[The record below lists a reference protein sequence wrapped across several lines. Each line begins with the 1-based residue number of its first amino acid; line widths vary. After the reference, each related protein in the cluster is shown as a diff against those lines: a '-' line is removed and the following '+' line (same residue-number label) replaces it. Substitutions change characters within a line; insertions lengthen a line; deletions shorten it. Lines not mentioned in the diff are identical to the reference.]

1 MLKQI
6 MQKRILNLPML
17 TLAIVL
23 VALTSFF
30 TFCTS
35 KSQSDTYQVID
46 IEQNEL
52 WYGAAV
58 NEGEKMPFKNGYKA
72 NLNGNAYGN
81 QASPLLVSNKGRY
94 IWSEGPFA
102 FEFKDN
108 QIIITENS
116 EPFFLE
122 KNGNTL
128 KEAYLGASSKYFPP
142 KNKLPEL
149 LLFSSPQYNTW
160 IELIYNQNQTDIL
173 DYAHQIIDNGFPPGV
188 LMIDDN
194 WAPYYGRFE
203 FRKDRFPDA
212 KAMVDELHGLGFK
225 VMLWISPFIR
235 PDSEEARLLM
245 KNKWVVMDNQGNEEL
260 SWDDAAKPA
269 IVQWW
274 NGFSLVM
281 DFTNPE
287 ALAWFQEQLDFLM
300 EEYGIDGFKLD
311 AGDPEY
317 YTGNVVSYR
326 DVSSNE
332 HARLWGELGLKY
344 PLNEYRAMWKMG
356 NEPLVERLRDKHH
369 TWEDIQKLIPH
380 ITTAGLLGYPFSCPD
395 MIGGGDYSSFID
407 VDSDKLDP
415 KLIVRSAQCH
425 ALMPMMQFSVA
436 PWRILDEEHFS
447 AVKKAVDLRQ
457 KFVPEILKLAE
468 NSAKTGLPIVSNME
482 FIFPDEGFSDCKDQ
496 FMLGQDI
503 LVAPVITI
511 EDRREVRFP
520 KGSWTDS
527 NGKVI
532 EGGQTI
538 TYDVPLDQ
546 LLWFKRV

>member
-1 MLKQI
+1 MK
-6 MQKRILNLPML
+6 MKILNLPSL
-17 TLAIVL
+17 ILAISL
-23 VALTSFF
+23 VTLISLFSFCSSNNQ
-30 TFCTS
+30 TVTN
-35 KSQSDTYQVID
+35 QIIN
-46 IEQNEL
+46 IEENEL

-58 NEGEKMPFKNGYKA
+58 NEGEKMPFSSGYKA
-72 NLNGNAYGN
+72 NLNGYAYGN
-81 QASPLLVSNKGRY
+81 QASPLLVSTKGRY

-102 FEFKDN
+102 FEFTDS
-108 QIIITENS
+108 QIVISENS
-116 EPFFLE
+116 EPFFVE
-122 KNGNTL
+122 KNGSTL
-128 KEAYLGASSKYFPP
+128 KEAYLGASNKYFPP

-160 IELIYNQNQTDIL
+160 IELIYNQNQEDIL

-212 KAMVDELHGLGFK
+212 KAMVDELHSLGFK
-225 VMLWISPFIR
+225 VMLWICPFIR
-235 PDSEEARLLM
+235 PDSEEARYLM
-245 KNKWVVMDNQGNEEL
+245 KNKWVVMDNGGDKEL
-260 SWDDAAKPA
+260 SWKKASRPA

-274 NGFSLVM
+274 NGFSMVM
-281 DFTNPE
+281 DLTNPE
-287 ALAWFQEQLDFLM
+287 ALEWYQKQLDFLM
-300 EEYGIDGFKLD
+300 VEYGIDGFKLD
-311 AGDPEY
+311 AGDPEFY
-317 YTGNVVSYR
+317 EGNKVSYR
-326 DVSSNE
+326 NVSSNE

-356 NEPLVERLRDKHH
+356 NEPLVERLRDKYH

-380 ITTAGLLGYPFSCPD
+380 ITTASLLGYPFSCPD

-447 AVKKAVDLRQ
+447 AVKKAVELRQ
-457 KFVPEILKLAE
+457 KFVPEILSLAE

-482 FIFPDEGFSDCKDQ
+482 FLFPDQGFSDCKDQ
-496 FMLGQDI
+496 FMLGEDI
-503 LVAPVITI
+503 LVAPVITS
-511 EDRREVRFP
+511 EDTREVRFP
-520 KGSWTDS
+520 MGSWINSD
-527 NGKVI
+527 GEIV

-538 TYDVPLDQ
+538 KYNVSLDQ
-546 LLWFKRV
+546 LLWFKRA